1 MASPSIKRQ
10 RKRRRVDTDGDP
22 EFQVAPM
29 VDVLLVLMLF
39 FMAITST
46 EVLKKEPNLKLP
58 DAKNA
63 TTGKEH
69 NHEIIVNVGWNGAL
83 NLAYFTMN
91 QITYPTAADPG
102 LESALAAQ
110 HQHDPVAHVV
120 IRSDRNVEYSNISD
134 LMSAC
139 STAGISSVTFA
150 VLLGGTGNNDNGETP
165 AAPVGATSN

>member
-1 MASPSIKRQ
+1 MASNAIKRQ

-46 EVLKKEPNLKLP
+46 EVLKKNKNLTLP

-63 TTGKEH
+63 KKPETSKH
-69 NHEIIVNVGWNGAL
+69 QIVVNVGWDPGSSSAQFFLDQTPFASASDMTGAI
-83 NLAYFTMN
+83 A
-91 QITYPTAADPG
+91 AAAKADP
-102 LESALAAQ
+102 AAY
-110 HQHDPVAHVV
+110 VL
-120 IRSDRNVEYSNISD
+120 IRADKEVQYSNISD

-139 STAGISSVTFA
+139 AAAGIGTVTFA
-150 VLLGGTGNNDNGETP
+150 ALIGGSDAPQGGAP
-165 AAPVGATSN
+165 AAH